1 MLMKSVVGVIGIVAA
16 FGLLSVSCRKSPQ
29 AREAGFLDSG
39 KAHMQDKQY
48 GRAILDFKNAAQ
60 AIPKDAEPYYQ
71 MGLAYLA
78 NGDVKSAYACFR
90 KATDLNPKHTA
101 AQVKLSEI
109 MAALGDKGAVQEA
122 AKRASEVIAKG
133 ADVDAF
139 DALALA
145 QYRLGNR
152 EDAEKVLDQAL
163 EKFPASLSSSVELA
177 KVRLARNDLKGAEQA
192 LQQAVSNDPKS
203 AHPHVALGALYLAER
218 QLPQAEQQ
226 FRAALNIDPKS
237 GQSLL
242 NLGAIEI
249 HDGHLDA
256 ADRIFTKLSQ
266 LPDKQYKPAHA
277 IFLFRTGKRDA
288 AIAEFEK
295 LSAADPSDRDAEARL
310 VGAYMSVNRPADAER
325 VLNASLKRS
334 PKDVDALLLRSRV
347 YLATGKPDA
356 AKSDL
361 TRAVGYRNESPD
373 AHYLLAR
380 VYGTKGN
387 LAEQQQEFGE
397 ALRLNPAYL
406 PARLAMAQSLLRSNQ
421 AQSAVN
427 VLNESPKAQQ
437 NLPAILIAR
446 AWALL
451 ASGETSEARVAIDP
465 VLAAGRPP
473 EALMLDATI
482 RFVSKDYSGARN
494 SVEEILKARPDE
506 LRALGLLFRIYAAE
520 KQIPAGVQAVRSWAA
535 KSPKSAPVQNML
547 GEVLLS
553 ANDRAAAREALAAA
567 IAADPNFR
575 PALLTMAQLDIQNG
589 NADKAR
595 SSLQR
600 MAAGGDSTAE
610 LILGDLEFRNGNMD
624 AATADYRKVLD
635 KDPNNIAALNNLA
648 FLLIDH
654 AHAVDEGLKFAQK
667 AQQLAPESNST
678 NDTLGWAYFKKGDY
692 TNALTYLS
700 RGADKNPTPV
710 EKYHLAIAYIKSGN
724 STKGQELLQAALKA
738 DPKLSENDR
747 VSTDLR

>member
-1 MLMKSVVGVIGIVAA
+1 MRRVAGVIGIVVA
-16 FGLLSVSCRKSPQ
+16 FVLLSVSCRKSPQ
-29 AREAGFLDSG
+29 AREAKFLDNG
-39 KAHMQDKQY
+39 KSHLQDKQY

-60 AIPKDAEPYYQ
+60 TMPKDAEPYYQ
-71 MGLAYLA
+71 MGLAYLG
-78 NGDVKSAYACFR
+78 NGDVKTAYACFR

-101 AQVKLSEI
+101 AQVKLTEI

-133 ADVDAF
+133 ADAEAF

-152 EDAEKVLDQAL
+152 DDAEKVLNEAL
-163 EKFPASLSSSVELA
+163 EKFPTSLNSSVELA

-192 LQQAVSNDPKS
+192 LLQAVSNDPKS

-226 FRAALNIDPKS
+226 FRAALNIDPKN

-249 HDGHLDA
+249 HDGHLED
-256 ADRIFTKLSQ
+256 ADRIFTKLSA
-266 LPDKQYKPAHA
+266 LPEKQYKPAHA
-277 IFLFRTGKRDA
+277 IFLFRAGKRDA

-295 LSAADPSDRDAEARL
+295 LAAADPSDRQAEARL
-310 VGAYMSVNRPADAER
+310 VAAYMSVNRPADAER
-325 VLNASLKRS
+325 VLSAGLKKN

-347 YLATGKPDA
+347 YLVTGKPDA

-361 TRAVGYRNESPD
+361 TTAVGYRNESPD

-387 LAEQQQEFGE
+387 LPEEQQEFGE
-397 ALRLNPAYL
+397 ALRLNPAYV
-406 PARLAMAQSLLRSNQ
+406 PARLALAQSLLRSNQ

-427 VLNESPKAQQ
+427 LLNDCPKQQ
-437 NLPAILIAR
+437 QHLPAIVTAR

-465 VLAAGRPP
+465 VLAAGRSP
-473 EALMLDATI
+473 EALMVDATI

-494 SVEEILKARPDE
+494 SVEEVLKARPDE
-506 LRALGLLFRIYAAE
+506 PRALSLLYRTYAVQ
-520 KQIPAGVQAVRSWAA
+520 KQIPAGIQALRSWAA
-535 KSPKSAPVQNML
+535 KSPKSAPVQNLL
-547 GEVLLS
+547 GDVLLS
-553 ANDRAAAREALAAA
+553 TNDKTAAHDAFVAAV
-567 IAADPNFR
+567 AADPNYR
-575 PALLTMAQLDIQNG
+575 PALLAMAQLDIQNG

-595 SSLQR
+595 PVLQR
-600 MAAGGDSTAE
+600 MAAGGDWSAE

-624 AATADYRKVLD
+624 AAIADYRKVLD
-635 KDPNNIAALNNLA
+635 RDPNNIAALNNLA

-654 AHAVDEGLKFAQK
+654 SHAVDEGLKFAQK

-692 TNALTYLS
+692 TNALTYLA
-700 RGADKNPTPV
+700 RGAEKNPTPV

-724 STKGQELLQAALKA
+724 STKGQQLLQAALKA
-738 DPKLSENDR
+738 DPKLSDNDR